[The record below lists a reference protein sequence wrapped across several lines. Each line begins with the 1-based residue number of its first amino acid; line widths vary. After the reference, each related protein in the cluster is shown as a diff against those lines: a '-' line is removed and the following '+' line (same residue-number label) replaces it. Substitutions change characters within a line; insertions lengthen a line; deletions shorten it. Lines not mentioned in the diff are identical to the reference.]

1 MLILASHIFP
11 STPLINVLFIII
23 ILLILYIINV
33 NIGFSYFPLN
43 TSYKC
48 YILLLYYK
56 YYILYIIN
64 VNIGFTYFPL
74 NTSSSST
81 ESSTEAVNSPLV
93 VAMVGLPARGKT
105 FIAMKLARYLNWA
118 GLPTKGKGPHLE
130 RRGGQGTNIIRT
142 GGLKPEY
149 SVNS

>member
-1 MLILASHIFP
+1 MGLS
-11 STPLINVLFIII
+11 
-23 ILLILYIINV
+23 
-33 NIGFSYFPLN
+33 
-43 TSYKC
+43 
-48 YILLLYYK
+48 
-56 YYILYIIN
+56 
-64 VNIGFTYFPL
+64 YFPL

-118 GLPTKGKGPHLE
+118 GLPTKGKGSPPRE
-130 RRGGQGTNIIRT
+130 AGGQGTNITRT

-149 SVNS
+149 SLNS